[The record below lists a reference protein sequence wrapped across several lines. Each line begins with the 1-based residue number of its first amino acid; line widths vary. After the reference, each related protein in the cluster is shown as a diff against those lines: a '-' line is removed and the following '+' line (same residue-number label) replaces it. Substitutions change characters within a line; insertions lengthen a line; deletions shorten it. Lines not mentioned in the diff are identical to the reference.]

1 MALFGKSRKVAEIRE
16 RLEARPRRVL
26 VVDDDRLFL
35 AQLGELFAKQGWE
48 VVGVPSAKAAL
59 ERSDLGRFDV
69 ALADVIM
76 PEMDGL
82 SFCQKLRQ
90 TPAGSTLKIVL
101 MSAGDPTPLRQEA
114 ERLGCAGFLTKPI
127 DERITVETVSA
138 LVG

>member
-1 MALFGKSRKVAEIRE
+1 M
-16 RLEARPRRVL
+16 
-26 VVDDDRLFL
+26 
-35 AQLGELFAKQGWE
+35 
-48 VVGVPSAKAAL
+48 PSAQAAL